1 METSVKAAEV
11 LVPPQPDVASSS
23 SDTDNAGG
31 EAAAPPAASDFLD
44 PMEEFG
50 MRLEDIISTYG
61 AAASVLD
68 KQVTS
73 TRLQKLIHF

>member
-11 LVPPQPDVASSS
+11 LVPPQPEVASPSL
-23 SDTDNAGG
+23 DNEA
-31 EAAAPPAASDFLD
+31 EAAAPPAASTFLD
-44 PMEEFG
+44 PMEEFS

-61 AAASVLD
+61 SAANVLD

-73 TRLQKLIHF
+73 A